1 MKKKMVIIFAAILVI
16 LSSNF
21 VFAQEK
27 KTEHMMGEGQQM
39 MMPSL
44 MQENMKMMGD
54 MMVEMSKVMS
64 KGQVSPE
71 NQKEMCN
78 MMNSMGC
85 MMQTMESGCDIGTLK
100 KQKEELGSYQ
110 SELEKMASEF

>member
-1 MKKKMVIIFAAILVI
+1 MQKKMVMIFTVMLIILG
-16 LSSNF
+16 SNF

-27 KTEHMMGEGQQM
+27 KTEHMMDEGQQM

-54 MMVEMSKVMS
+54 MMVEMSKMMGE
-64 KGQVSPE
+64 GQVSPE

-78 MMNSMGC
+78 MMRSMGC
-85 MMQTMESGCDIGTLK
+85 MMQTMESGCAIGTLK
-100 KQKEELGSYQ
+100 KQKEELGGYQ
-110 SELEKMASEF
+110 NNLEKMAEEF